1 MDSKR
6 PRPIRHA
13 IRANAQIADSV
24 SGQSVSGPTS
34 DVSLAGCFVE
44 TPTPLEVKS
53 IVRINLTHGGA
64 TVATYGDVVR
74 SERGKG
80 MGLRFRGTAPDQLA
94 VWKRWLFALDRPE
107 YCRSYAKNLLPCFIL
122 APALPARLCRAVP
135 VQRHTSC

>member
-6 PRPIRHA
+6 PRPTRHA

-24 SGQSVSGPTS
+24 SGQAVSGPTS

-44 TPTPLEVKS
+44 TSTPLEVKS
-53 IVRINLTHGGA
+53 IVRISLTYGGA

-74 SERGKG
+74 SEPGKG

-94 VWKRWLFALDRPE
+94 VLKRWLFALDRPE
-107 YCRSYAKNLLPCFIL
+107 Y
-122 APALPARLCRAVP
+122 
-135 VQRHTSC
+135 